1 MLTAERA
8 DDVQNYLQTSVIRN
22 IAILAAVYFIAGWV
36 GNSLAIPPGYA
47 TIIWPASGIALC
59 ALLLFGERILPGV
72 WLGSFAFNIAT
83 NLNQQIS
90 LAENWKVFAIAAA
103 VGIGG
108 SAQAFVGLKMARRFA
123 GGVELINV
131 QRTASGVL
139 LIVLMPCL
147 IAPSIGVVSLL
158 LAGAIGPAE
167 VSENWLTWFVGDV
180 LGIIL
185 VLPILLLSNKSPT
198 PVRWQG
204 RTLRG
209 ANSLV
214 AVCLATTLLL
224 TFYGWQFILEREHRA
239 AEENLS
245 EVAVSTIDVLETR
258 IQNYQRAL
266 EGAAALA
273 EVSGPI
279 SPSEWQ
285 RYVDG
290 LDIEQAYP
298 GMRGFGM
305 FEQVADSDLGEFQ
318 NQLQK
323 DYGERFSIHPRVA
336 RDRHFVINRIEP
348 LEENLAALGL
358 DLAFEKGRRQA
369 IALSLTI
376 DNPILTR
383 PIVLVQDTK
392 QGAGFL
398 LLHPVFDE
406 NQRQADR
413 WVYAPLVAEELFT
426 GLVPHQG
433 TDLGLEVWFGGRA
446 KPETLLYASELAVDP
461 KFTLQKTVALAGRTI
476 SLRWTS
482 LPAFERRSSSTAPL
496 IVLVSGLLT
505 TVLLGLLLV
514 TFLRRE
520 GHIIRKVE
528 QATAD
533 LAEGNRMLKLAE
545 ATAHIGHWHLELPT
559 NRVRWSD
566 EVYRLHGLEIGNT
579 PDLERAI
586 EFYHPDDRKIVENS
600 LENAITTREPYA
612 FKARLLS
619 IDGQV
624 RHVVVRGRVELG
636 EDEQPCAIL
645 GVIMDRTEETLM
657 RERLTETIE
666 EARMAN
672 KAKSSFLANMSH
684 EIRTPMNGVI
694 GFTELAIAEET
705 VPVQKRR
712 LQMIADSGNAML
724 RLLNDL
730 LDFAKIEAKQ
740 MAIIEEAT
748 DIRHTLRSC
757 QRLMEPVAQSQNLA
771 LILDID
777 PAVPANLSLD
787 KMRLRQ
793 IVLNLVGNALKFTEN
808 GEVRISAMVSNR
820 RSDAED
826 MLFINVRDTG
836 IGIHKDRLAGIFEKF
851 MQADDTTARRYGGT
865 GLGLAISADLAK
877 LMGGSLNVESELG
890 QGSSFT
896 LALPARECTALANEP
911 STDPNAYGGRDVNTR
926 LKMLIAEDN
935 PVNQELTVSMVE
947 KLGHKCTL
955 VHDGKQA
962 VDVVLTAN
970 SDGRPFDLVLMDM
983 QMPHMDGLSATRAI
997 RKAGIEAASLPI
1009 LAVTANAYADDIKRC
1024 IDAGM
1029 QAHLAKPLRLSALRA
1044 AISTWTSNQNEA
1056 HGAGK
1061 MTAESPA
1068 SQPPEYEEETDPR
1081 IRAMFEERKVAA
1093 LNAIDAV
1100 LLEKSVGD
1108 NERATIAGLLH
1119 QISGVAAYFGEE
1131 ELGKY
1136 CRSEQA
1142 HLLAAHEEDRSR
1154 HLLESIRKRLADT
1167 LKLA

>member
-1 MLTAERA
+1 MEKFIRP
-8 DDVQNYLQTSVIRN
+8 DVVRN
-22 IAILAAVYFIAGWV
+22 IALLTAVYFIAGWV

-83 NLNQQIS
+83 NFNQQIS
-90 LAENWKVFAIAAA
+90 FAENWKVFVIAAA
-103 VGIGG
+103 VGIGA
-108 SAQAFVGLKMARRFA
+108 SAQALVGYKIARRFA
-123 GGVELINV
+123 GGVELIEL
-131 QRTASGVL
+131 QRAASGFL
-139 LIVLMPCL
+139 LIVLVPCL
-147 IAPSIGVVSLL
+147 IAPSTGVASLL
-158 LAGAIGPAE
+158 LSGAIGPDQ

-198 PVRWQG
+198 PVSWKG

-214 AVCLATTLLL
+214 AVCLATTLLI

-245 EVAVSTIDVLETR
+245 EIAASTIDVLDGR
-258 IQNYQRAL
+258 VRNYQRAL

-273 EVSGPI
+273 AVNGAI
-279 SPSEWQ
+279 SPTEWQ

-290 LDIEQAYP
+290 LDIKRAYP

-305 FEQVADSDLGEFQ
+305 FEQVEDSDLGEFQ
-318 NQLQK
+318 SRFQQE
-323 DYGERFSIHPRVA
+323 YGDRFSIHPRVA
-336 RDRHFVINRIEP
+336 RDEHFVTNRIEP
-348 LEENLAALGL
+348 LQENLAALGL
-358 DLAFEKGRRQA
+358 DLAFEKGRREA
-369 IALSLTI
+369 IALSLTS
-376 DNPILTR
+376 DEPILTR
-383 PIVLVQDTK
+383 PIVLVQDAK

-398 LLHPVFDE
+398 LLFPVRDE
-406 NQRQADR
+406 SRQRADR
-413 WVYAPLVAEELFT
+413 WVYAPIVAEELFS
-426 GLVPHQG
+426 GLVPQQA
-433 TDLGLEVWFGGRA
+433 TDLGLEVWFGGQA
-446 KPETLLYASELAVDP
+446 QPETLLYASELAEDP
-461 KFTLQKTVALAGRTI
+461 KFTLQKTVDVAGRTI

-482 LPAFERRSSSTAPL
+482 LPRFERRSSSTAPL

-505 TVLLGLLLV
+505 TVLLGLLLA

-533 LAEGNRMLKLAE
+533 LAERNRMLRLAE
-545 ATAHIGHWHLELPT
+545 ATAHIGHRHLDLAT
-559 NRVRWSD
+559 NCVRWSD
-566 EVYRLHGLEIGNT
+566 EVYSLHGLAIGDT
-579 PDLERAI
+579 PDLKAAI
-586 EFYHPDDRKIVENS
+586 EFYHPEDRTIVEAS
-600 LENAITTREPYA
+600 LATAVETHAPYK
-612 FKARLLS
+612 FRVRLLPVG
-619 IDGQV
+619 GQV
-624 RHVVVRGRVELG
+624 RHVEVRGRVELG
-636 EDEQPCAIL
+636 EDGAPSAIL

-657 RERLTETIE
+657 RERLIDTIE
-666 EARMAN
+666 KARAAD

-705 VPVQKRR
+705 VPAQRRR

-740 MAIIEEAT
+740 IAIIEEAT
-748 DIRHTLRSC
+748 DVRHTLRSC
-757 QRLMEPVAQSQNLA
+757 QRLMEPVAQTQNLP

-777 PAVPANLSLD
+777 PAVPASLSLD

-808 GEVRISAMVSNR
+808 GEVRISATVSHR
-820 RSDAED
+820 RSDAKA
-826 MLFINVRDTG
+826 MLFIKVRDTG
-836 IGIHKDRLAGIFEKF
+836 IGIRQDRLASIFEKF

-877 LMGGSLNVESELG
+877 LMGGSLIVDSEIG
-890 QGSSFT
+890 QGSTFT
-896 LALPARECTALANEP
+896 LALPLKECAASENTLT
-911 STDPNAYGGRDVNTR
+911 TDPNAHGDCDANTR
-926 LKMLIAEDN
+926 LRILIAEDN

-947 KLGHKCTL
+947 KSGHDCTL
-955 VHDGKQA
+955 VHDGQQA
-962 VDVVLTAN
+962 VDAVLTAD

-983 QMPHMDGLSATRAI
+983 QMPHMDGLSATQAI
-997 RKAGIEAASLPI
+997 RKAGLDAASLPI
-1009 LAVTANAYADDIKRC
+1009 IAVTANAYADDIKRC

-1029 QAHLAKPLRLSALRA
+1029 QAHLAKPLRLNALRA
-1044 AISTWTSNQNEA
+1044 AISTWSSSSNETLRAAQV
-1056 HGAGK
+1056 
-1061 MTAESPA
+1061 TVVSSA
-1068 SQPPEYEEETDPR
+1068 SEPPEYEEETDPR

-1100 LLEKSVGD
+1100 LLEKSIGND
-1108 NERATIAGLLH
+1108 GRETIAGLLH

-1131 ELGKY
+1131 EVGKY

-1154 HLLESIRKRLADT
+1154 HLLKSIRNRLADT
-1167 LKLA
+1167 VTLD